1 MASLSTVG
9 SGQIKVTLPE
19 QLHIYLRSK
28 ADKFGLTLS
37 AYVRNLI
44 IDDVKDVDVP
54 VFRMSA
60 KREKI
65 ALDAVDDYKKGKTR
79 EINDIS
85 EYLNSL

>member
-9 SGQIKVTLPE
+9 SGQIKVTLPD
-19 QLHIYLRSK
+19 QLYLYLRSK
-28 ADKFGLTLS
+28 ADKFGLTMS
-37 AYVRNLI
+37 SYVRNLI

-54 VFRMSA
+54 VFRMST

-65 ALDAVDDYKKGKTR
+65 ALRATGDYKEGKTR
-79 EINDIS
+79 QINDIS